1 MLKDL
6 ELHYV
11 SPMKLYCDN
20 KAAIN
25 MNSGQLDHNGKCL
38 EELSSEQLL
47 PSDSPDISDIFGD
60 PQVFPRVGNEYQ
72 VEIPPMLTESEQCQ
86 LQRNPADTGFIFDI
100 SHCFLMGLPIPVT
113 WVDDKI
119 NNHGNERI
127 GVNRKSVDSV
137 NANESL
143 GSKKVKKSQLV
154 SNKKGLKSKT
164 LDVSVDNGKKL
175 KSVSS
180 ESAMAGICR
189 SKRSC
194 LVPGLLGDSSWT
206 DVEVNSFLLAIYIFE
221 KNLFQVK
228 RFMESKEMGEILSFY
243 YGKFYGTNEHRR
255 YSDWRRMLK
264 SKKCKIGQNFFTGWR
279 QQELLSRLLPH
290 VPGEAKC
297 TLVEVSNAFAEGR
310 SSLEEYVHS
319 LKTATGVPILIEA
332 VGIGKGKEDLTNLST
347 EPTKNNQVFPVQ
359 VEIPV
364 GKACSSLTPVE
375 IIRFLT
381 GDFRLSK
388 ARSNDIFWEAV
399 WPRLLARGWH
409 SEQPKSGSYVS
420 KHQLVFLVPGVKKF
434 SKKKLVKG
442 DHYFDS
448 VSDVLS
454 RVASEPKLIELEAE
468 EPSVVSNS
476 KEAHERD
483 PEPEPTLN
491 HSDPAD
497 HQQHCYLKP
506 RVSTFSPTLAKFT
519 IVDTSLV
526 YLTKS
531 RKVTEV
537 RSLPADIQ
545 KTSTL
550 SIYLTETDS
559 ESSGDSADEPE
570 SSDML
575 LKDQK
580 KIKSYNHAKGMA
592 DNSNS
597 NQRMPINCSDVAKK
611 LVENYQDQ
619 QTGLSNEQ
627 SRIIKNQFSQTVGP
641 GCSSLLL
648 PVMKQRTLASC
659 VKDDASCSLAKF
671 MVGFGVKE
679 VDPNFMSSS
688 PNVSQVGRFHAKV
701 LSSKSSA
708 EGSSKKE
715 SSEGVLHENSYVM
728 KISDLKSEKPQSRPV
743 IDLNITQVPSD
754 AENDESHMMEVDDSL
769 QNPNAHVLGSS
780 SDNHEL
786 MDKPAV
792 LSNSIDV
799 NAAEEAPIVNPIR
812 QSTRN
817 RPLTPKVVEAIANG
831 MLSTKRKRRKQ
842 DNLVSRPS
850 SRRDHIRNTETSN
863 SGSTS
868 IGTLD
873 DKEGNGVDGIWNGNK
888 NEVSYS
894 LVETERKAVQEL
906 MDISKAAYHPRVPN
920 LNDDL
925 SS

>member
-1 MLKDL
+1 
-6 ELHYV
+6 
-11 SPMKLYCDN
+11 
-20 KAAIN
+20 
-25 MNSGQLDHNGKCL
+25 
-38 EELSSEQLL
+38 
-47 PSDSPDISDIFGD
+47 
-60 PQVFPRVGNEYQ
+60 
-72 VEIPPMLTESEQCQ
+72 
-86 LQRNPADTGFIFDI
+86 
-100 SHCFLMGLPIPVT
+100 
-113 WVDDKI
+113 
-119 NNHGNERI
+119 
-127 GVNRKSVDSV
+127 
-137 NANESL
+137 
-143 GSKKVKKSQLV
+143 
-154 SNKKGLKSKT
+154 
-164 LDVSVDNGKKL
+164 
-175 KSVSS
+175 
-180 ESAMAGICR
+180 
-189 SKRSC
+189 
-194 LVPGLLGDSSWT
+194 
-206 DVEVNSFLLAIYIFE
+206 
-221 KNLFQVK
+221 
-228 RFMESKEMGEILSFY
+228 
-243 YGKFYGTNEHRR
+243 
-255 YSDWRRMLK
+255 MLK
-264 SKKCKIGQNFFTGWR
+264 S
-279 QQELLSRLLPH
+279 
-290 VPGEAKC
+290 
-297 TLVEVSNAFAEGR
+297 
-310 SSLEEYVHS
+310 
-319 LKTATGVPILIEA
+319 
-332 VGIGKGKEDLTNLST
+332 
-347 EPTKNNQVFPVQ
+347 
-359 VEIPV
+359 
-364 GKACSSLTPVE
+364 
-375 IIRFLT
+375 
-381 GDFRLSK
+381 SK
-388 ARSNDIFWEAV
+388 A
-399 WPRLLARGWH
+399 
-409 SEQPKSGSYVS
+409 
-420 KHQLVFLVPGVKKF
+420 KHQLAFLVPGIKSF
-434 SKKKLVKG
+434 SKKKLVG
-442 DHYFDS
+442 DNYFDCD
-448 VSDVLS
+448 SDVLS
-454 RVASEPKLIELEAE
+454 RVASEPQLTELEAE
-468 EPSVVSNS
+468 EPSVVNNS

-559 ESSGDSADEPE
+559 ESSGDSVDELE

-619 QTGLSNEQ
+619 QTGLSNQQ

-679 VDPNFMSSS
+679 VDPNFMSNS
-688 PNVSQVGRFHAKV
+688 PDVSQVGRFHAKV

-715 SSEGVLHENSYVM
+715 SSEGILHENSYIM

-743 IDLNITQVPSD
+743 IDLIITQVPSD
-754 AENDESHMMEVDDSL
+754 AENDESHMMEVDNSL

-780 SDNHEL
+780 FDNHEL
-786 MDKPAV
+786 VDEPAI

-799 NAAEEAPIVNPIR
+799 NAAEEPPIVNPIR

-842 DNLVSRPS
+842 DNPVSRP
-850 SRRDHIRNTETSN
+850 SRRDHIRNTKTSN

-888 NEVSYS
+888 NEVIYS
-894 LVETERKAVQEL
+894 LVETERKVVQEL
-906 MDISKAAYHPRVPN
+906 TDISSC
-920 LNDDL
+920 L
-925 SS
+925 SSRSSEFE